1 MGNLGAGG
9 LTKESKETKG
19 RVRTTQLETGS
30 LRHQS
35 GKPKEES
42 SSETKFKFDKFNPGV
57 DKTKT
62 GVSEILCNKFN
73 PGVDKTNP
81 WVTETV
87 KKIKKF
93 EVFYKA
99 TSHETIYKVTSGE
112 VIYKVTWNENPRNF
126 SRGETDISGLWSC
139 KLR

>member
-62 GVSEILCNKFN
+62 GGVLEIICNKFN
-73 PGVDKTNP
+73 PWVDKTNP
-81 WVTETV
+81 GVTETV
-87 KKIKKF
+87 KKIKKG

-99 TSHETIYKVTSGE
+99 TSRETIYKVTSGE
-112 VIYKVTWNENPRNF
+112 VIYEVT
-126 SRGETDISGLWSC
+126 
-139 KLR
+139 